1 MLSISLFGGCVIKD
15 GMDLEIIQIVAVSII
30 AVILAVLIRQYRPEI
45 ALQISVVT
53 GLLIFLMVIFRL
65 AAVLD
70 ELRSF
75 TGRLNI
81 DTVYISTIFRIIG
94 IAYIA
99 EFGAQVCK
107 DAGESSIAS
116 KIELAGKVII
126 LVLAVPILMALME
139 LIIQIIP

>member
-1 MLSISLFGGCVIKD
+1 MQ
-15 GMDLEIIQIVAVSII
+15 LEIIQIVAISII
-30 AVILAVLIRQYRPEI
+30 AVILAVVIRQYRPEI
-45 ALQISVVT
+45 ALQISVAT
-53 GLLIFLMVIFRL
+53 GLLIFFLVIFKL
-65 AAVLD
+65 ASVLE

-75 TGRLNI
+75 TQRINI
-81 DTVYISTIFRIIG
+81 DMAYISTIFRIVG

-107 DAGESSIAS
+107 DAGENSIAS

>member
-1 MLSISLFGGCVIKD
+1 MVGGYVIKD

-107 DAGESSIAS
+107 DAGENSIAS

>member
-1 MLSISLFGGCVIKD
+1 
-15 GMDLEIIQIVAVSII
+15 LEIIQIVGVSII
-30 AVILAVLIRQYRPEI
+30 AVILAVVIRQYRPEL

-53 GLLIFLMVIFRL
+53 GLLIFFVVIFKM
-65 AAVLD
+65 ASVLD
-70 ELRSF
+70 ALRTF
-75 TGRLNI
+75 TGRMNI
-81 DTVYISTIFRIIG
+81 DTVYITTVFRIVA

-107 DAGESSIAS
+107 DAGENSIAS

-139 LIIQIIP
+139 LIMEIIP

>member
-1 MLSISLFGGCVIKD
+1 M
-15 GMDLEIIQIVAVSII
+15 EIIQIVAISII
-30 AVILAVLIRQYRPEI
+30 AVILAVVIRQYRPEL

-53 GLLIFLMVIFRL
+53 GLLIFLAVIFKM
-65 AAVLD
+65 ASVLD
-70 ELRSF
+70 ALRTF
-75 TGRLNI
+75 TGRMNI
-81 DTVYISTIFRIIG
+81 DTVYISTIFRIVG

-107 DAGESSIAS
+107 DAGENSIAS

-139 LIIQIIP
+139 LIMEIIP

>member
-1 MLSISLFGGCVIKD
+1 
-15 GMDLEIIQIVAVSII
+15 LEIIQIVAISII
-30 AVILAVLIRQYRPEI
+30 AVILAVVIRQYRPEL

-53 GLLIFLMVIFRL
+53 GLLIFLVVIFKM
-65 AAVLD
+65 ASVLD
-70 ELRSF
+70 ALRTF
-75 TGRLNI
+75 TGRMNI
-81 DTVYISTIFRIIG
+81 DTVYISTIFRIVG

-107 DAGESSIAS
+107 DAGENSIAS

-139 LIIQIIP
+139 LIMEIIP

>member
-1 MLSISLFGGCVIKD
+1 
-15 GMDLEIIQIVAVSII
+15 MDLEIIQIVAVSII
-30 AVILAVLIRQYRPEI
+30 AAILAVVIRQYRPEI

-53 GLLIFLMVIFRL
+53 GLLIFLMVIFKL
-65 AAVLD
+65 ASVLD

-107 DAGESSIAS
+107 DAGENSIAS